1 SFRSYLAYQ
10 YQRIRILL
18 AQFENHVC
26 AVIRTSLCLA
36 QSLGLLC
43 SYHNDGLLV
52 TGHDTFNLYIN
63 MKTQKISKL
72 LSKRFTTP
80 IWIKVLLLKF
90 AFPFSLYVQLKQH
103 KEPREVNM
111 FVDLLL
117 LEVLESTFRNMSSF
131 RLSSRRAWERQVR
144 PRGLLRLR
152 TLAPRAA
159 PAHAGPQRC
168 TLADFG
174 YLKDL
179 PELLHRIVHGGVSTR
194 TPGKK
199 ARLTTKCSRGR
210 GRVCFGNR
218 TRRSRAELAT
228 RASAQRR
235 SASRLAYSTT
245 GDSRPRPWWRAGLG
259 EKRPLRG
266 RSRCTEII
274 CLSYVYAICLLKAD
288 KIFFLI
294 GLCCETSGAG
304 GTATDKSNKNKQKAS
319 LKRSKGSLGS
329 LDVVAVKNNK
339 SPAKPSTSSSN
350 EGSSQSTT
358 EILQNV
364 IARSRDTTL
373 SEPAKVGEK
382 PSTSFQV

>member
-36 QSLGLLC
+36 RSLGLLC

-80 IWIKVLLLKF
+80 VWIKVLLLKF

-159 PAHAGPQRC
+159 PTHAGPQRC

-199 ARLTTKCSRGR
+199 ARLTTSAAGA
-210 GRVCFGNR
+210 GAA
-218 TRRSRAELAT
+218 SALAT
-228 RASAQRR
+228 VRVAAARNGPRASAQRR
-235 SASRLAYSTT
+235 SVPRLAWSAT

-259 EKRPLRG
+259 EQRPLRG

-304 GTATDKSNKNKQKAS
+304 GTATDKSNKNKRKAP

-350 EGSSQSTT
+350 EGSSQ
-358 EILQNV
+358 
-364 IARSRDTTL
+364 
-373 SEPAKVGEK
+373 
-382 PSTSFQV
+382 